1 MWNWT
6 RNISWMMWLGL
17 VDDVEGSQW
26 VVGREHK
33 RAFQPRKY
41 SSSLDCI
48 FRIVSELS
56 PSFKPLSGVDL
67 CFTLLETAV
76 YLRADKNLGCMDH
89 NSF

>member
-1 MWNWT
+1 
-6 RNISWMMWLGL
+6 MMWLGL

-33 RAFQPRKY
+33 RAFQPRKD

-56 PSFKPLSGVDL
+56 PSFKPLSGVYS
-67 CFTLLETAV
+67 CFTLLETEV
-76 YLRADKNLGCMDH
+76 YWRADKNLGCMDQIL
-89 NSF
+89 FD